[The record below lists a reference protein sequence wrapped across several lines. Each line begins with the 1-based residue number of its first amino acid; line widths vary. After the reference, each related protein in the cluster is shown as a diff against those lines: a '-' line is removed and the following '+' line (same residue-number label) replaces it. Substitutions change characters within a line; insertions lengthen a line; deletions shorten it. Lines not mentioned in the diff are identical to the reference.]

1 MVEPTEWK
9 LNETRAHDV
18 KICVKWELAHDVW
31 PIYDDDELL
40 TRSSQAK
47 SLEAKARIVFV
58 KDVSM
63 DKILH
68 MDKCQ

>member
-1 MVEPTEWK
+1 VVEPTKWK
-9 LNETRAHDV
+9 LKEMRAHDA

-31 PIYDDDELL
+31 PIYNDDELWI
-40 TRSSQAK
+40 RSPQAK
-47 SLEAKARIVFV
+47 SPEAKAGIVFV

>member
-1 MVEPTEWK
+1 MKRELMMRRYV
-9 LNETRAHDV
+9 
-18 KICVKWELAHDVW
+18 ICVKWELAHDVW
-31 PIYDDDELL
+31 PIYNDNELL
-40 TRSSQAK
+40 TRSPQAK
-47 SLEAKARIVFV
+47 SPEAKAGIVSM